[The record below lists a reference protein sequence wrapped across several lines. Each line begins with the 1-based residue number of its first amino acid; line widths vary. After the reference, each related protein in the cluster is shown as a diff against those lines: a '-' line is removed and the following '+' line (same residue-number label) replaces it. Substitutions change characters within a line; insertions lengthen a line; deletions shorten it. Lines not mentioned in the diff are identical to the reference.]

1 MSFHQK
7 IVRNCKNPHVGL
19 RRETSMRALLQS
31 HRSCFVQFVPAEE
44 LTEKQQLLLEGKHPS
59 PRKNQVTVLL
69 QKMRHYN
76 RLEEA
81 ELVFEQYKHFYHEVN
96 DDDLALEKALNILRD
111 LTPDELK

>member
-7 IVRNCKNPHVGL
+7 IVRSCKNPHVGL

-31 HRSCFVQFVPAEE
+31 HRSCFVQFVPAEK
-44 LTEKQQLLLEGKHPS
+44 LTEKQQLLLEGRHPS

-69 QKMRHYN
+69 QKLRYYN

-81 ELVFEQYKHFYHEVN
+81 ELVFERYKHFYREVG
-96 DDDLALEKALNILRD
+96 DDDPTLEEALMILRD